1 MATLDERSQHE
12 IIHGQMLAGSGNPED
27 IWNWNSPAGRI
38 RAKRRGGLIAEA
50 AGLKPGMRT
59 VEVGC
64 GTGLFTEMFARSGAF
79 ILAVDISPDLL
90 VYARSRN
97 LPADQVEF
105 REARFED
112 CDVDGPFDAV
122 IGSSVLHHL
131 DMKAALQNIFNLL
144 KPGGRMAFAE
154 PNMLNPQVWAERN
167 IPAVRLRNGVSPDE
181 TAIVRWT
188 MARDLATIGF
198 TDIHLRNIDWLHPA
212 TPEALIPL
220 VSNAGLVMEKIP
232 LIREFT
238 GSLLISARRPA

>member
-1 MATLDERSQHE
+1 MATLEERSQHE
-12 IIHGQMLAGSGNPED
+12 ILHGQKLAGSGNPED
-27 IWNWNSPAGRI
+27 IWNWNSPAGRV
-38 RAKRRGGLIAEA
+38 RAARRGGLIADA
-50 AGLKPGMRT
+50 AGLKPGMRV

-64 GTGLFTEMFARSGAF
+64 GTGLFTEMFARSGAH

-90 VYARSRN
+90 VYARARN

-131 DMKAALQNIFNLL
+131 DMKAALKTIFGLL
-144 KPGGRMAFAE
+144 KPGGKMAFAE

-167 IPAVRLRNGVSPDE
+167 IPAVREHNGVSPDE
-181 TAIVRWT
+181 TAIVRWQ
-188 MARDLATIGF
+188 MARDLAAIGF

-212 TPEALIPL
+212 TPKPLIPL
-220 VSNAGLVMEKIP
+220 VSRTGLIMEKIP

-238 GSLLISARRPA
+238 GSLLISAQRPV